1 MCTQL
6 FLICFISPRM
16 NLKVIV
22 PHISLLTLYLHI
34 YFGDSGI
41 SMHMYMHLIS
51 LGLFITEKEVT
62 FSLPRHIIVWDEES
76 PIRVLYFYL
85 KCLHK
90 LYDIAQYFAKYIL
103 QMTNYFLYSLNRKFH
118 SIQGFFFKFTI
129 VSANDSFYV
138 STIRCKAKR
147 LIYIFILFSLLF
159 NPLSFPCI
167 H

>member
-76 PIRVLYFYL
+76 PIRVLYFCL

-103 QMTNYFLYSLNRKFH
+103 QMANYFLYSLNRKFH